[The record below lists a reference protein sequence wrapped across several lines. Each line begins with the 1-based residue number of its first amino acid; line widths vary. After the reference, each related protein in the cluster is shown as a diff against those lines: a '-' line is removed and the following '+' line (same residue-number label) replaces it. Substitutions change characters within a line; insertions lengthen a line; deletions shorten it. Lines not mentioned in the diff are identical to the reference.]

1 MTITKKKKS
10 REIWFS
16 FYFCNS
22 LFLHIIFYSLPG
34 SLPAQF
40 DNVQV
45 FVDDQ
50 PVRVVAGDRV
60 VDVLRQQRLRVLR
73 VQRVLD
79 QPRLGR
85 QRPRRRR
92 RRGGAALCARA
103 SSTARTIAASAAAAR
118 RAARRQVP

>member
-1 MTITKKKKS
+1 M
-10 REIWFS
+10 
-16 FYFCNS
+16 
-22 LFLHIIFYSLPG
+22 
-34 SLPAQF
+34 
-40 DNVQV
+40 

-92 RRGGAALCARA
+92 RRGGAALRARA